1 MVHKNQIPTKIINL
15 LVLLVYLQKFRE
27 IEILQFLLKQ
37 KTIRKI

>member
-1 MVHKNQIPTKIINL
+1 MVHKNQIPTKIIN
-15 LVLLVYLQKFRE
+15 LLVYLQKFRE